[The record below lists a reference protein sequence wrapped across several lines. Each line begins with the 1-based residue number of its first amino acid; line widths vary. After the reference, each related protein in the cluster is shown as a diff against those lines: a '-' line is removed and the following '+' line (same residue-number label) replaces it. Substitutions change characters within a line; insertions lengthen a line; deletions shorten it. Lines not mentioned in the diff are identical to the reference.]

1 MHAGRKLNRDVSLNK
16 QMKDL
21 QIAINREADD
31 VWIIRQELL
40 KLRGKPIL
48 TILQPKYNVEEFW
61 QLVRSFEKH
70 TDLSVEVK
78 TCSI

>member
-1 MHAGRKLNRDVSLNK
+1 
-16 QMKDL
+16 MKDL